1 MRIRLKQG
9 TLVASTNKARLG
21 LSRRFN
27 MNCLYREVLT
37 GNVIIKTSLKW
48 LYIY

>member
-1 MRIRLKQG
+1 MRTRLKQG

-27 MNCLYREVLT
+27 ITCLYREVLT
-37 GNVIIKTSLKW
+37 GNIIIKTTLT
-48 LYIY
+48 